1 MSKISIIFQEKGRP
15 NEIFEVDS
23 ESSFSDLIDKYY
35 KKIGDS
41 KKKQA
46 KSFLFK
52 ENEISAD
59 DKKKLSELGLKDKS
73 EIKVQLK
80 EKEAAGS
87 SEPPKEEKKEE
98 EPKKEEPPKEE
109 PKKEEPPKEEPKK
122 EEPPKEEPKKEEPP
136 KEETKAEEPPQEEK
150 KPEEASKEEE
160 KKPEEAKPS
169 GKAEKKVRKAL
180 SKLGMVKVEGV
191 NRVTMKQKDS
201 YILYVKQPEVFSS
214 PQNPNSFIIFGE
226 VTFEDHEK
234 KLTQEA
240 IETLKKE
247 GEKLKTVTEKK
258 EEPKVEV
265 VPEGEELSEEG
276 LEKEAIE
283 TVMNEGKCSRQ
294 VAIKALRAH
303 NGDPVEALLEVGQ

>member
-1 MSKISIIFQEKGRP
+1 MSKISIIFQEKGRQ

-23 ESSFSDLIDKYY
+23 ESSFSDLIQKYY
-35 KKIGDS
+35 KKLGIS
-41 KKKQA
+41 KKDQT
-46 KSFLFK
+46 KSFVFGGTELSPD
-52 ENEISAD
+52 ES
-59 DKKKLSELGLKDKS
+59 KKISELNLKDKS
-73 EIKVQLK
+73 EIKVELK
-80 EKEAAGS
+80 GKAPS
-87 SEPPKEEKKEE
+87 
-98 EPKKEEPPKEE
+98 EPPKEE
-109 PKKEEPPKEEPKK
+109 PKKEEPPKEESKK
-122 EEPPKEEPKKEEPP
+122 EEPPKEEAKGEEPP
-136 KEETKAEEPPQEEK
+136 KGET
-150 KPEEASKEEE
+150 KPEEAKKEEE
-160 KKPEEAKPS
+160 KKPEETKPS

-201 YILYVKQPEVFSS
+201 YILYVKDPEVFSS

-226 VTFEDHEK
+226 MTFEDHEK

-283 TVMNEGKCSRQ
+283 TVMNEGKCTRQ
-294 VAIKALRAH
+294 QAIKALRAH

>member
-1 MSKISIIFQEKGRP
+1 MADKPEETKPESKP
-15 NEIFEVDS
+15 V
-23 ESSFSDLIDKYY
+23 ES
-35 KKIGDS
+35 
-41 KKKQA
+41 
-46 KSFLFK
+46 
-52 ENEISAD
+52 
-59 DKKKLSELGLKDKS
+59 
-73 EIKVQLK
+73 
-80 EKEAAGS
+80 
-87 SEPPKEEKKEE
+87 EEKKTEE
-98 EPKKEEPPKEE
+98 SKP
-109 PKKEEPPKEEPKK
+109 
-122 EEPPKEEPKKEEPP
+122 
-136 KEETKAEEPPQEEK
+136 EEK
-150 KPEEASKEEE
+150 KPEES
-160 KKPEEAKPS
+160 KPEEPKNEENHEEHKPS

-191 NRVTMKQKDS
+191 NRVTMRQKDN
-201 YILYVKQPEVFSS
+201 YILYVKDPEVFSS

-240 IETLKKE
+240 IENLKKE

-283 TVMNEGKCSRQ
+283 TVMTEGKCSRQ

-303 NGDPVEALLEVGQ
+303 HGDPVEALLEVGQA